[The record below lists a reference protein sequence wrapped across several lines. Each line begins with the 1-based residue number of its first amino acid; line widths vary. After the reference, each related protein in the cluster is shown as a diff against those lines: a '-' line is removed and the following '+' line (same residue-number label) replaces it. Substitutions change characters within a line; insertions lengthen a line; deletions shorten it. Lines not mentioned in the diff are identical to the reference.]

1 MSPSVKEVEFDLLG
15 ERPKQLKHTFGYAGQ
30 PGAGPAGETCG
41 SCKWREHKRYHGR
54 TYNKCGHARGRNTF
68 SEASDI
74 RVSAPACQFWE
85 RE

>member
-1 MSPSVKEVEFDLLG
+1 MSSDLFG
-15 ERPKQLKHTFGYAGQ
+15 EAPRQVPHSIGYAGM

-41 SCKWREHKRYHGR
+41 SCKHIQRGKWR
-54 TYNKCGHARGRNTF
+54 KCGHPRAYRSS

-74 RVSAPACQFWE
+74 QARTPACQFWE